1 MVFVHIPS
9 TMKKLNGLRAQWA
22 EYGRMI
28 KFSHTIFALP
38 FALAAVVLAH
48 QTHPISAGTLI
59 WIVLAMVGARSA
71 AMGFN
76 RIADAE
82 LDRINPRTAAREIPS
97 GRLSKG
103 AAWRFVILSALLFIV
118 SAAMLGRVCFYFSF
132 PVLGLLLGY
141 SYTKRF
147 TVFCHVYLGFV
158 ISLAPLG
165 AWIAL
170 TGSFSWAIG
179 LLSLA
184 LMTYIA
190 GFDILYACQDLEF
203 DRQAGLNSLPVY
215 LGVKRALILSSLL
228 HLTSVFCLLLLSPA
242 FGLGGIY
249 LASVGGIAVLYIVEH
264 RLVKPDD
271 LSRINI
277 AFFHMNSMISV
288 LLFIGILLD
297 TLLR

>member
-1 MVFVHIPS
+1 MVFVQTPL
-9 TMKKLNGLRAQWA
+9 TMKKLNGLCAQWA

-28 KFSHTIFALP
+28 KFGHTVFALP

-48 QTHPISAGTLI
+48 QTHPISAGTLA

-76 RIADAE
+76 RIVDAE
-82 LDRINPRTAAREIPS
+82 FDHKNPRTAAREIPS

-103 AAWRFVILSALLFIV
+103 AAWRFVALSALLFIS
-118 SAAMLGRVCFYFSF
+118 SAAILGPICFYFSF

-147 TVFCHVYLGFV
+147 TVFCHIYLGFV

-170 TGSFSWAIG
+170 TGEGSWAIS

-190 GFDILYACQDLEF
+190 GFDILYACQDVEF
-203 DRQAGLNSLPVY
+203 DRQAGLNSLPVH
-215 LGVKRALILSSLL
+215 LGIKRALVLSSVL
-228 HLTSVFCLLLLSPA
+228 HIVSVVCLLLLSPA
-242 FGLGGIY
+242 FDLGGIY
-249 LASVGGIAVLYIVEH
+249 LVFVAGIAILYVVEH
-264 RLVKPDD
+264 RLVNPND
-271 LSRINI
+271 LSRVHI